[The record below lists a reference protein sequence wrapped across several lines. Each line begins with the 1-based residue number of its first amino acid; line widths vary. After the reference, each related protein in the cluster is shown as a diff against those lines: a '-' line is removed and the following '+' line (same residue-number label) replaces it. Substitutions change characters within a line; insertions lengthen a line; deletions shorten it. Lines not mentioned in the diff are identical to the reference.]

1 MKEYQM
7 NKQDKIE
14 FLYLNKEID
23 MQEKIEMMN
32 WTEPEV
38 NQIYNLTKEIME
50 MQKV

>member
-1 MKEYQM
+1 M

-32 WTEPEV
+32 WAEPEV

-50 MQKV
+50 MQKA